1 MVQIWKSVTCLL
13 WIKLLSVDFFWK
25 VPKLALQIS
34 SHYLLSFSANMEEN
48 ISVINWLINQSRP
61 LQARVLVSMWGE
73 LNTFALPS
81 CRRWSHAWKI
91 FLQLFLESFTVMLTW
106 KFIECNHYQF
116 LSSKNWDLR
125 NILILIFDVI
135 PSLKNLQSN
144 GYILSPF
151 YKAWKKKIFDVFL
164 TFNVWCW
171 FGWVFVLLLDDQSF
185 IGMPSRVVR
194 ELIIYLVRTGI
205 V

>member
-1 MVQIWKSVTCLL
+1 MYKVNCPFRHRYLQERTSQYVLVRPPARKLVQIWKSVTCLL

-25 VPKLALQIS
+25 FPKLALQIS

-81 CRRWSHAWKI
+81 WRRWSHAWEI
-91 FLQLFLESFTVMLTW
+91 FLQLFLESFTVKLTW

-116 LSSKNWDLR
+116 ISS
-125 NILILIFDVI
+125 
-135 PSLKNLQSN
+135 
-144 GYILSPF
+144 
-151 YKAWKKKIFDVFL
+151 
-164 TFNVWCW
+164 
-171 FGWVFVLLLDDQSF
+171 
-185 IGMPSRVVR
+185 
-194 ELIIYLVRTGI
+194 
-205 V
+205 

>member
-13 WIKLLSVDFFWK
+13 WIKLLSVGFFWK

-48 ISVINWLINQSRP
+48 ISVINWLINQSWP

-81 CRRWSHAWKI
+81 CRRWSHAWEI

-151 YKAWKKKIFDVFL
+151 YKAWKKKSLMFFWHLMCDAGSVEFL
-164 TFNVWCW
+164 YFYLMINHSLVCR
-171 FGWVFVLLLDDQSF
+171 L
-185 IGMPSRVVR
+185 
-194 ELIIYLVRTGI
+194 ELSGNWLSTW
-205 V
+205 

>member
-13 WIKLLSVDFFWK
+13 WIKLLSVGFFWK

-48 ISVINWLINQSRP
+48 ISVINWLINQSWP

-81 CRRWSHAWKI
+81 WRRWSHAWEI
-91 FLQLFLESFTVMLTW
+91 YLQLFLESFTVMLTW

-185 IGMPSRVVR
+185 IGLPSIVVR